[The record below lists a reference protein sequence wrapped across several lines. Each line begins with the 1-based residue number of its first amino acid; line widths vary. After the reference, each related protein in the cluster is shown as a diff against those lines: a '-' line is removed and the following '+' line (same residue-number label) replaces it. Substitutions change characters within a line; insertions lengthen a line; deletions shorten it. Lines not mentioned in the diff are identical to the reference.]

1 VSSPAFERQTPAQ
14 VVSGFLASFA
24 IFAALVGIVWHPLR
38 LIPAALLVTLVAA
51 AMAGPRQRLT
61 YAAVLIC
68 AASLFAGMTVAVIV
82 QHPLW

>member
-51 AMAGPRQRLT
+51 AMAGTRQRLT
-61 YAAVLIC
+61 FAALLIC
-68 AASLFAGMTVAVIV
+68 AASFFVGMTVAVIV